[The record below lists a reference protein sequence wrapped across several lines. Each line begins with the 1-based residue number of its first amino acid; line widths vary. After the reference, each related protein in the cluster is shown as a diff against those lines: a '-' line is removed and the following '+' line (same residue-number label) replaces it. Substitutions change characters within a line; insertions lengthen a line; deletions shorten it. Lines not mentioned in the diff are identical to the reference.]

1 LPILCYQFALES
13 GGRQFW
19 FFAGLFGWVV
29 PIMASI
35 VMGLAMGDIPEL
47 VVYLMAVSG
56 LSMPFNAV
64 RVGFD
69 GMRGTSASAA
79 TGWSLALH
87 AVVLAFLVWWAL
99 RKRGEL
105 RRKAMGEGEPA
116 GDP

>member
-1 LPILCYQFALES
+1 MPILCCQFALEI

-29 PIMASI
+29 SIMASI

-64 RVGFD
+64 RVG
-69 GMRGTSASAA
+69 
-79 TGWSLALH
+79 
-87 AVVLAFLVWWAL
+87 
-99 RKRGEL
+99 
-105 RRKAMGEGEPA
+105 EPA
-116 GDP
+116 GEA